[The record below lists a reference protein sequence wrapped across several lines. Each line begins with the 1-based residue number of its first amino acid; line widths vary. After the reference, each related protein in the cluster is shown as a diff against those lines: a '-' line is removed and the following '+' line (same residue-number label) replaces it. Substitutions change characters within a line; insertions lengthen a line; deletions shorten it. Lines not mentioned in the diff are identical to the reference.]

1 MFRNIETVKRIK
13 SPKLLGR
20 WLLSGENKALFSP
33 EAFMDIQN
41 ISIHDIYKPTQG
53 HHKNWKS
60 MLNQTSKSL
69 CYRKHKLN
77 IKLEPYLLQVRN
89 KKHRRMLAKLRLSD
103 HKLEIETG
111 RHQRPKVDQDKRI
124 CRLCNTS
131 EVENEIH
138 FLMQFTRLRK
148 DFHSSIN
155 FIDKQSAEQS
165 YINLMS
171 MKNQDDN
178 IKLADFVSKMFLKR
192 ENIFNKLEKINGQML
207 NVT

>member
-1 MFRNIETVKRIK
+1 
-13 SPKLLGR
+13 
-20 WLLSGENKALFSP
+20 
-33 EAFMDIQN
+33 
-41 ISIHDIYKPTQG
+41 
-53 HHKNWKS
+53 
-60 MLNQTSKSL
+60 MLNQPNKFL
-69 CYRKHKLN
+69 CYRKHKSN

-89 KKHRRMLAKLRLSD
+89 KKHRRMLAKFRLSD

-131 EVENEIH
+131 ELENEIH
-138 FLMQFTRLRK
+138 FLMQYNLYKQFTRLRK
-148 DFHSSIN
+148 DFQSSLN

-165 YINLMS
+165 YIHLMS

-192 ENIFNKLEKINGQML
+192 ENFLNRLEK
-207 NVT
+207 

>member
-1 MFRNIETVKRIK
+1 
-13 SPKLLGR
+13 
-20 WLLSGENKALFSP
+20 
-33 EAFMDIQN
+33 
-41 ISIHDIYKPTQG
+41 
-53 HHKNWKS
+53 
-60 MLNQTSKSL
+60 
-69 CYRKHKLN
+69 
-77 IKLEPYLLQVRN
+77 
-89 KKHRRMLAKLRLSD
+89 MLAKLRLSD
-103 HKLEIETG
+103 RKLEIETG
-111 RHQRPKVDQDKRI
+111 RHQRPKVDQDKRT

-138 FLMQFTRLRK
+138 FLMQCNLHKQFTRLRK

-192 ENIFNKLEKINGQML
+192 ENTFTRLEKLMDKC
-207 NVT
+207 

>member
-1 MFRNIETVKRIK
+1 
-13 SPKLLGR
+13 
-20 WLLSGENKALFSP
+20 
-33 EAFMDIQN
+33 
-41 ISIHDIYKPTQG
+41 
-53 HHKNWKS
+53 

-103 HKLEIETG
+103 HKLENETG
-111 RHQRPKVDQDKRI
+111 RHQQPKVDQDRRI
-124 CRLCNTS
+124 FRLCNTS

-138 FLMQFTRLRK
+138 FLMQCSLYKQFTRLRK

-165 YINLMS
+165 YINLMC

-178 IKLADFVSKMFLKR
+178 IKLEDFVSKMFLKR
-192 ENIFNKLEKINGQML
+192 ANILNRLEKINAQML
-207 NVT
+207 NAT

>member
-1 MFRNIETVKRIK
+1 
-13 SPKLLGR
+13 
-20 WLLSGENKALFSP
+20 
-33 EAFMDIQN
+33 
-41 ISIHDIYKPTQG
+41 
-53 HHKNWKS
+53 

-69 CYRKHKLN
+69 CYRNRKSN

-111 RHQRPKVDQDKRI
+111 RHLRPKIDQDRRI

-131 EVENEIH
+131 EIENEIH
-138 FLMQFTRLRK
+138 FLMHCNLYKQFTRLRK
-148 DFHSSIN
+148 DFPSSIN

-165 YINLMS
+165 YINLMY

-178 IKLADFVSKMFLKR
+178 IKLANFVSKMFLKR
-192 ENIFNKLEKINGQML
+192 ENIFNRLEKINAQVL
-207 NVT
+207 NAT

>member
-1 MFRNIETVKRIK
+1 
-13 SPKLLGR
+13 
-20 WLLSGENKALFSP
+20 
-33 EAFMDIQN
+33 
-41 ISIHDIYKPTQG
+41 
-53 HHKNWKS
+53 

-69 CYRKHKLN
+69 CYRKRKLN

-89 KKHRRMLAKLRLSD
+89 KKYRRMLAKLRLSD

-111 RHQRPKVDQDKRI
+111 RHQRPNVDQDKRI

-138 FLMQFTRLRK
+138 FLMQCNLYKQFTRLRK

-165 YINLMS
+165 YIKLMS
-171 MKNQDDN
+171 MKNQDEN
-178 IKLADFVSKMFLKR
+178 IKLADFVSKMFLNR
-192 ENIFNKLEKINGQML
+192 ENIFNRLEKINAQML
-207 NVT
+207 NAT